1 MIAYFDCFAGISG
14 DMTLGAFVDAG
25 VPAAWLAD
33 TIKAHLITDFDLTVT
48 PVSKMGISATKVDVI
63 VNTHAERD
71 YDAIRKLIERS
82 FLIAPVKDL
91 SLAVFEKLA
100 AAESKIH
107 GCPKHQVHFHEVG
120 GVDAIVDIVGAA
132 LCVDYLKLETI
143 TASKIP
149 LGSGFVR
156 CAHGTLPVPAPAT
169 VEILKDIPV
178 YGTEISSELVT
189 PTGAAIIST
198 LASTFGPMPDMRIS
212 QIGWGAGF
220 RDLNH
225 IPNLLRIFLG
235 TPANLSDTVTVIET
249 TIDDMNPEVFGYLME
264 RLFEDGALDVCL
276 IPVFM
281 KKNRPGTLV
290 QVLCSHYVKETLI
303 SRILT
308 ETTTLEVRCFE
319 AQRRILKRE
328 PVRLETEFG
337 EVSAKKIHGPD
348 GRIRIVPEYEV
359 CRRIARERNIPILT
373 VYQKIGEKTGQH
385 PENLIK

>member
-235 TPANLSDTVTVIET
+235 TLANLSDTVTVIET

-308 ETTTLEVRCFE
+308 ETTTLGVRCFE

>member
-308 ETTTLEVRCFE
+308 ETTTLGVRCFE

-359 CRRIARERNIPILT
+359 CWRIARERNIPILT

>member
-308 ETTTLEVRCFE
+308 ETTTLGVRCFE